1 MKNIFFVFVLIISFS
16 SCKTDDKKE
25 TVKEL
30 NIPERSEMAI
40 LMNKMFDENKIIKQK
55 ILNGET
61 PRGFPEDYLKIHKAT
76 LTDPSDRTPAFKV
89 FSDLY
94 INNLKEVFETDD
106 DSYKNKF
113 NATINSCIA
122 CHQTTCL
129 GPIPRIKK
137 LLIK

>member
-1 MKNIFFVFVLIISFS
+1 MNRLFFVFVLLISFS

-25 TVKEL
+25 APKEL
-30 NIPERSEMAI
+30 IMREQSEMAV
-40 LMNKMFDENKIIKQK
+40 LMNKMFDENEKIKRE
-55 ILNGET
+55 ILNGEI
-61 PRGFPEDYLKIHKAT
+61 PQGFPDHYLKIHSAT
-76 LTDPSDRTPAFKV
+76 LTDPTDRTPQFKV
-89 FSDLY
+89 FSDVYLK
-94 INNLKEVFETDD
+94 NLKDVFETNEE
-106 DSYKNKF
+106 SLKNKF